1 MVKKASTTK
10 KGKSSKSSSTK
21 TVEVSSKAQKVAGK
35 GKKVSVKKSKASKTT
50 KVVAAAAPV
59 VAKETVVNESTSV
72 VSSQQQ
78 SGGVT
83 DLIAQLAANCAEAA
97 TRQKEIAQALK
108 SFGRN
113 YKREMKELEKTRNRS
128 RRSNK
133 KDPNRPKRA
142 PSGFAVPSQIST
154 NMCSFLGIKTGSE
167 LSRTDVT
174 RKLTAYIRDKN
185 LQVPTNRRSFVP
197 DKALGSI
204 LGPLKE
210 VDKEKGYTYFN
221 LQRYITPHIVSKSSS
236 ASASAK

>member
-1 MVKKASTTK
+1 MVKKASTSK
-10 KGKSSKSSSTK
+10 KGKSKSSASTK
-21 TVEVSSKAQKVAGK
+21 SVEVQKAAGK
-35 GKKVSVKKSKASKTT
+35 SKKVSTKKTKASKATKVTKAKAT
-50 KVVAAAAPV
+50 KVVAAPV
-59 VAKETVVNESTSV
+59 VKQEVVVNEQTSQ
-72 VSSQQQ
+72 VSSTQQ
-78 SGGVT
+78 SSGVT
-83 DLIAQLAANCAEAA
+83 DLLAQLATSCAEAA

-108 SFGRN
+108 AFGRS
-113 YKREMKELEKTRNRS
+113 YKREMKELERNQNRS

-142 PSGFAVPSQIST
+142 PSGFAVPSKISSE
-154 NMCSFLGIKTGSE
+154 MCSFLGLSKGTE

-204 LGPLKE
+204 LGPLQE

-221 LQRYITPHIVSKSSS
+221 LQRYITPHIVSNSTSSS
-236 ASASAK
+236 K

>member
-1 MVKKASTTK
+1 MVKKASTSK
-10 KGKSSKSSSTK
+10 KGKSKSSASTK
-21 TVEVSSKAQKVAGK
+21 SVEVQKAAGK
-35 GKKVSVKKSKASKTT
+35 SKKVSTKKTKASKTT
-50 KVVAAAAPV
+50 KVTKAKATKVVAAPAV
-59 VAKETVVNESTSV
+59 KQEVVVNEQTSQ
-72 VSSQQQ
+72 VSSTQQ
-78 SGGVT
+78 SSGVT
-83 DLIAQLAANCAEAA
+83 DLLAQLATSCAEAA

-108 SFGRN
+108 AFGRS
-113 YKREMKELEKTRNRS
+113 YKREMKELERNQNRS

-142 PSGFAVPSQIST
+142 PSGFAVPSKIST
-154 NMCSFLGIKTGSE
+154 EMCSFLGLSKGTE

-204 LGPLKE
+204 LGPLQE

-221 LQRYITPHIVSKSSS
+221 LQRYITPHIVSNSASSS
-236 ASASAK
+236 K

>member
-1 MVKKASTTK
+1 MVKKASTSK
-10 KGKSSKSSSTK
+10 KGKSKSSASTK
-21 TVEVSSKAQKVAGK
+21 SVEVQKAAGK
-35 GKKVSVKKSKASKTT
+35 SKKVSTKKTKASKATKVTKAKAT
-50 KVVAAAAPV
+50 KVVAAPV
-59 VAKETVVNESTSV
+59 VKQEVVVNEQTSQ
-72 VSSQQQ
+72 VSSTQQ
-78 SGGVT
+78 SSGVT
-83 DLIAQLAANCAEAA
+83 DLLAQLATSCAEAA

-108 SFGRN
+108 AFGRS
-113 YKREMKELEKTRNRS
+113 YKREMKELERNQNRS

-142 PSGFAVPSQIST
+142 PSGFAVPSKISSE
-154 NMCSFLGIKTGSE
+154 MCSFLGLSKGTE

-204 LGPLKE
+204 LGPLQE

-221 LQRYITPHIVSKSSS
+221 LQRYITPHIVSNSASSS
-236 ASASAK
+236 K

>member
-1 MVKKASTTK
+1 MVKKASTSK
-10 KGKSSKSSSTK
+10 KGKSKSSASTK
-21 TVEVSSKAQKVAGK
+21 SVEVQKAAGK
-35 GKKVSVKKSKASKTT
+35 SKKVSTKKTKASKATKVTKAKAT
-50 KVVAAAAPV
+50 KVVAAPV
-59 VAKETVVNESTSV
+59 VKQEVVVNEQTSQ
-72 VSSQQQ
+72 VSSTQQ
-78 SGGVT
+78 SSGVT
-83 DLIAQLAANCAEAA
+83 DLLAQLATSCAEAA

-108 SFGRN
+108 AFGRS
-113 YKREMKELEKTRNRS
+113 YKREMKELERNQNRS

-142 PSGFAVPSQIST
+142 PSGFAVPSKISSE
-154 NMCSFLGIKTGSE
+154 MCSFLGLSKGTE

-204 LGPLKE
+204 LGPLQE

-221 LQRYITPHIVSKSSS
+221 LQRYITPLIVSNSASSS
-236 ASASAK
+236 K